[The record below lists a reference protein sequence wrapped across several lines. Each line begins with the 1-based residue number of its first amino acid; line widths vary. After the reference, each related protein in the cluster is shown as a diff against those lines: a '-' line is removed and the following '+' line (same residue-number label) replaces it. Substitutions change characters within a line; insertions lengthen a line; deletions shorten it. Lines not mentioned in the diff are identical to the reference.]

1 MLTKYAVSKLVN
13 HLLGKAAFTMP
24 NPVYLVLFTADP
36 TTDGLF
42 TNEVPASRGYARASI
57 TATMS
62 SSVAGAASANAADVT
77 FGPCI
82 TGDWGNITHVGIA
95 DSSTLGSGNLL
106 TYKALAAADQRIIKI
121 GDDFRV
127 PATTLT
133 EAMA

>member
-1 MLTKYAVSKLVN
+1 MLTKYAASKQIN

-24 NPVYLVLFTADP
+24 SPVYLALFTADP

-42 TNEVPASRGYARASI
+42 TNEVPASRGYARQSI

-82 TGDWGNITHVGIA
+82 TGDWGNITHVGIV
-95 DSSTLGSGNLL
+95 DSATLGSGNLL
-106 TYKALAAADQRIIKI
+106 TIKALAAADQRIIKI
-121 GDDFRV
+121 GDLFTV
-127 PATTLT
+127 PAGTLT
-133 EAMA
+133 ELQA